1 MNHFKYI
8 GIGLCTALFIGGCAT
23 NKNESSQPAG
33 FLGDYS
39 NLELVKNN
47 DGTETRR
54 WIDPKIKKGQYPKL
68 IVVPVAFYP
77 KPKATEQIPVETLQ
91 GIRSYTTEALHR
103 ELGKSFVLV
112 HEREPD
118 VAHLRVVITG
128 LKTETEGWSDDEAAY
143 LLVEAS
149 LEDSLTSRQIGKAV
163 RKIHARKLLENYE
176 EQLTADMMHSAID
189 DAASGTRMLFE
200 QVLK

>member
-8 GIGLCTALFIGGCAT
+8 GVGLCTALFIAGCAT
-23 NKNESSQPAG
+23 DTKETSHLTR

-39 NLELVKNN
+39 NLELVKNK

-54 WIDPKIKKGQYPKL
+54 WFSPEIKKGQYPKL
-68 IVVPVAFYP
+68 IVVPVAFFP
-77 KPKATEQIPVETLQ
+77 KPEATEQISVETLQ
-91 GIRSYTTEALHR
+91 GVRRYTTEALQR

-112 HEREPD
+112 NQAEPD

-128 LKTETEGWSDDEAAY
+128 LKTESKRLSSNEAAY

-163 RKIHARKLLENYE
+163 RKILARKLLENYE
-176 EQLTADMMHSAID
+176 EQLTVDMMHSAID